1 MLEFNSKMDKIEDLL
16 LLVIN
21 LMKQPKKLL
30 NILIILIYIQVKFR
44 FLQQN
49 RQIR

>member
-21 LMKQPKKLL
+21 LMKQPKQLL